1 MRDILGHNRVAWDK
15 MGEQGSQ
22 WTIAYDPAKIAAA
35 RQGEWELYL
44 TEQRPVP
51 KDWFPRLEGADVL
64 CLASGGGQQGP
75 LLAAVGA
82 NVTVFDNSPN
92 QLRQDRLVADREGLP
107 LTTAQGDMADL
118 SAFGEAVFDL
128 IVHPISNLFVPDVR
142 PVWREAFRVLRPGGV
157 LLAGFLNPDSYIFD
171 RLQADRGVFEVKYK
185 LPYSDTGSMSEA
197 ERAATFGAEAPLEVS
212 HSLED
217 QIGGQTDAGFVVTGL
232 YEDDRRGDPLAEF
245 FPSYL
250 ATRAWKPA
258 SAGAATGRG

>member
-1 MRDILGHNRVAWDK
+1 MRDILAHNRVAWDK
-15 MGEQGSQ
+15 LGEQGNQ

-35 RQGEWELYL
+35 RRGEWELYL

-51 KDWFPRLEGADVL
+51 KDWFPRLAGADVL

-92 QLRQDRLVADREGLP
+92 QLRQDRLVADREGLL

-118 SAFGEAVFDL
+118 SVFGASVFDL
-128 IVHPISNLFVPDVR
+128 IVHPVSNLFVPDIR
-142 PVWREAFRVLRPGGV
+142 PVWQEAYRVLRPGGA
-157 LLAGFLNPDSYIFD
+157 LLTGFLNPVSYIFD
-171 RLQADRGVFEVKYK
+171 QGQADRGVFEVKYK
-185 LPYSDTGSMSEA
+185 LPYSDTGSMSESEWA
-197 ERAATFGAEAPLEVS
+197 EAFGAGAPLEFS

-217 QIGGQTDAGFVVTGL
+217 QIGGQTDAGFVVMGL
-232 YEDDRRGDPLAEF
+232 YEDKRRGDPLAEF

-250 ATRAWKPA
+250 ATRAWKST
-258 SAGAATGRG
+258 SAI